1 MVPAGAPDETDE
13 TQVASSAPADHWVSV
28 AELQCRLREM
38 FASKPAHRAL
48 ALALQEISELLGA
61 DHAVVHARYGSM
73 PLTEEW
79 CRDGREPGETLREA
93 VADAMAAAIAADR
106 ARCVR
111 LTCGGGEGALVA
123 AVLYDDGHEQAGSA
137 AFLVR
142 DCTRATAYELLVQ
155 VESLVG
161 FLAVLLSACGHSPH
175 GAARG
180 RQGMPTAQPGEPS
193 RVLLDVA
200 AEIGNRHG
208 LDQVA
213 IGIVDGRRVRVA
225 LMNGEAEPRAAN
237 PGVRLLS
244 EAMGE
249 CLDRGSA
256 VLVAGDPGVGEFRLH
271 AAWLHSRGGGA
282 VGSLPMVADDE
293 TLAIVSVACADP
305 AALSAAKL
313 AAMGRDLGAYAPVLR
328 VARLAARSLPEH
340 AREVLA
346 GEWRK
351 WRRSG
356 WRRLLVAT
364 VSVAAVAWGALGT
377 LPYSLTVP
385 CVVKAAG
392 RRSVSCPRD
401 GILAEI
407 FVRPG
412 DSVRTGQLLA
422 EFDSQDDQLA
432 RAELECEQ
440 KALAAQIDRALAD
453 HDAGLLRV
461 LEAQRMGVL
470 ARLDVCEQRIE
481 QARIRAPQDG
491 VVLVG
496 DLRERVGSR
505 MAMGDELYELARSD
519 GALVELRIPE
529 QVVLDARE
537 TSTARFVAS
546 ADPGTAHVLGDLR
559 ITPAS
564 IVADGRNTFLAEA
577 GTDASLWRLSPGMEG
592 FAMLDVGQRPVWWVL
607 SHRAL
612 AWLQLNFWI

>member
-1 MVPAGAPDETDE
+1 MATAIESD
-13 TQVASSAPADHWVSV
+13 QAS
-28 AELQCRLREM
+28 
-38 FASKPAHRAL
+38 
-48 ALALQEISELLGA
+48 
-61 DHAVVHARYGSM
+61 
-73 PLTEEW
+73 
-79 CRDGREPGETLREA
+79 
-93 VADAMAAAIAADR
+93 
-106 ARCVR
+106 CVR
-111 LTCGGGEGALVA
+111 LTWGTGEGALVA

-142 DCTRATAYELLVQ
+142 DCTRAAAYGLLAQ

-161 FLAVLLSACGHSPH
+161 FVAVLLSACGRSPRE
-175 GAARG
+175 AVQ
-180 RQGMPTAQPGEPS
+180 RQQGLPIPHAGEPS
-193 RVLLDVA
+193 RVLLEMA

-213 IGIVDGRRVRVA
+213 IGIVHGRRVRVA

-237 PGVRLLS
+237 PGARLLS

-256 VLVAGDPGVGEFRLH
+256 VLVAGDPGLGEFRLH

-282 VGSLPMVADDE
+282 VGSLPVVADDE

-305 AALSAAKL
+305 AALSAEKL
-313 AAMGRDLGAYAPVLR
+313 AAMGRDLAAHAPVLR
-328 VARLAARSLPEH
+328 VARLAARSLAEH
-340 AREVLA
+340 AREALA
-346 GEWRK
+346 GGWRK
-351 WRRSG
+351 WRRAR
-356 WRRLLVAT
+356 WRRLT
-364 VSVAAVAWGALGT
+364 MVSAAVAVLAWGALGT

-392 RRSVSCPRD
+392 RRSVSAPRD

-440 KALAAQIDRALAD
+440 TALAAQIDRALAD

-491 VVLVG
+491 VVLTG

-519 GALVELRIPE
+519 GALVALRIPE
-529 QVVLDARE
+529 QVVLAARE
-537 TSTARFVAS
+537 TSTASFVAS
-546 ADPGTAHVLGDLR
+546 ADPGTAHVLSDLR
-559 ITPAS
+559 IAPAS
-564 IVADGRNTFLAEA
+564 IVADGHNTFLAEA

-612 AWLQLNFWI
+612 SWLQLNFWI